1 MEKNKTEKMGW
12 LWSLSLVALVLLA
25 SCHTR
30 YAVTEVEARRVAMD
44 TAWDARPCEEAL
56 ALLAPYKAG
65 VTFK

>member
-44 TAWDARPCEEAL
+44 LSLIHISEPTRP
-56 ALLAPYKAG
+56 Y
-65 VTFK
+65 